1 MLKQLLF
8 CFAFAAVGTVPA
20 IAEQQAV
27 VLRKVE
33 LPGAGFDIVFA
44 ASKGHTAVTISRPDA
59 KDPLIIS
66 PIGSEFAHAVQGEIG
81 AYSKTS
87 ASRSSQFMPFDL
99 NCRLAALQTPSTSIS
114 SRSSGHPCNNA
125 TESEISL
132 STARK
137 I

>member
-44 ASKGHTAVTISRPDA
+44 ASKGHKAVTVSRPDA
-59 KDPLIIS
+59 KYPLIIS
-66 PIGSEFAHAVQGEIG
+66 PSGSEFAHAVQGDIEDIFKDVG
-81 AYSKTS
+81 VTLVPIHAFRLELQ
-87 ASRSSQFMPFDL
+87 AGSSSNAL
-99 NCRLAALQTPSTSIS
+99 NVYIVPKLGPPMQ
-114 SRSSGHPCNNA
+114 
-125 TESEISL
+125 
-132 STARK
+132 
-137 I
+137 